1 MFRASLRFLPAI
13 TWMGVI
19 YRFSDTPGLKSV
31 PVAQRL
37 GLLPGSLSAQ
47 SAYWLEWILR
57 KSAHLAS
64 FALLALLLAWALG
77 ALLDRRRA
85 LWLALGLTLLYAIS
99 DEVHQTFVP
108 GRQGRWWDVLIDTAG
123 AALALGWLRTR
134 RWTTR

>member
-1 MFRASLRFLPAI
+1 MRTALRFLPAVA
-13 TWMGVI
+13 WMGVI

-64 FALLALLLAWALG
+64 FGLLALLLAWALG
-77 ALLDRRRA
+77 AVLDRRRA
-85 LWLALGLTLLYAIS
+85 LAMALGLTLLYAIT
-99 DEVHQTFVP
+99 DEFHQSFIP
-108 GRQGRWWDVLIDTAG
+108 GRQGRWYDVLIDTTG
-123 AALALGWLRTR
+123 AALTLGWLRPK
-134 RWTTR
+134 